1 MRVKGGLVTLIYRKS
16 LVMSNGEKAGRASG
30 DIVNLQSVD
39 AVRIGDLA
47 QYGQIAW
54 SGPFQIILAFVSL
67 YNLVGWQA
75 FTGVAVMIISV
86 SSSSS
91 NYSCW
96 LIPATYQHHG
106 QQAQQE
112 VPARDDEN
120 QG

>member
-1 MRVKGGLVTLIYRKS
+1 
-16 LVMSNGEKAGRASG
+16 MSNGEKAGRASG

-86 SSSSS
+86 SS
-91 NYSCW
+91 YCGYRCW
-96 LIPATYQHHG
+96 LIPATNQYHG
-106 QQAQQE
+106 QQAQQK
-112 VPARDDEN
+112 VPAGNDED

>member
-86 SSSSS
+86 SV
-91 NYSCW
+91 YSMYIHV
-96 LIPATYQHHG
+96 LIVVTHQYHG

-112 VPARDDEN
+112 IPARDDED

>member
-75 FTGVAVMIISV
+75 FMGVAVMVISV
-86 SSSSS
+86 SSLTC
-91 NYSCW
+91 NV
-96 LIPATYQHHG
+96 QR
-106 QQAQQE
+106 Q
-112 VPARDDEN
+112 
-120 QG
+120 

>member
-1 MRVKGGLVTLIYRKS
+1 MIYRKS

-86 SSSSS
+86 GLLIRRRQQLTLSYLSIPWLTSSTRSTS
-91 NYSCW
+91 
-96 LIPATYQHHG
+96 G
-106 QQAQQE
+106 
-112 VPARDDEN
+112 R
-120 QG
+120 

>member
-1 MRVKGGLVTLIYRKS
+1 MRIKGGLVTLIYRKS

-86 SSSSS
+86 GLLIRRRQQLTLSYLSIPWLTSSTRSTS
-91 NYSCW
+91 
-96 LIPATYQHHG
+96 G
-106 QQAQQE
+106 
-112 VPARDDEN
+112 R
-120 QG
+120 

>member
-75 FTGVAVMIISV
+75 FMGVAIMVISV
-86 SSSSS
+86 SQASDHPEDLADVSAP
-91 NYSCW
+91 N
-96 LIPATYQHHG
+96 QHNG
-106 QQAQQE
+106 Q
-112 VPARDDEN
+112 
-120 QG
+120 

>member
-86 SSSSS
+86 SPFTS
-91 NYSCW
+91 YRYW

>member
-39 AVRIGDLA
+39 AVRIADLA

-86 SSSSS
+86 STAYRGRDRADPSSP
-91 NYSCW
+91 
-96 LIPATYQHHG
+96 LIPWSTSLTRSTS
-106 QQAQQE
+106 E
-112 VPARDDEN
+112 K
-120 QG
+120 

>member
-86 SSSSS
+86 SLYIHERKSQADYSYLSTPWSTSSTRST
-91 NYSCW
+91 N
-96 LIPATYQHHG
+96 
-106 QQAQQE
+106 
-112 VPARDDEN
+112 VR
-120 QG
+120 